1 MIGFAKGKILQQYDQ
16 DCNSETNLGQ
26 MNSYFVTESND
37 FSEKFIYQTKYI
49 PDEVEHCHSF
59 SSYLLELHNRRFTE
73 FVRIFVFVLEFKK
86 NSKIKPRKLPGD
98 DQYKSE
104 IKTIL
109 LTVKKLKY
117 PKHIFFKSNQ
127 RSAIGV

>member
-1 MIGFAKGKILQQYDQ
+1 MIGFAKRNILQHHDQ
-16 DCNSETNLGQ
+16 DCNSETSLGQ
-26 MNSYFVTESND
+26 INSYFVTESNY
-37 FSEKFIYQTKYI
+37 FSGKFIYQTKDI
-49 PDEVEHCHSF
+49 PDEVEHCHSS

-73 FVRIFVFVLEFKK
+73 FVRIFVFVLEFIK

-104 IKTIL
+104 IKNIL

-127 RSAIGV
+127 RSVIGV

>member
-1 MIGFAKGKILQQYDQ
+1 MKHHDQ

-26 MNSYFVTESND
+26 MNSYFVTESNE

-49 PDEVEHCHSF
+49 PDEVQHCYSF
-59 SSYLLELHNRRFTE
+59 SSYLLELHSTRFTE
-73 FVRIFVFVLEFKK
+73 FVRIFVFVFEFIK
-86 NSKIKPRKLPGD
+86 NSKIKSRKLPGN
-98 DQYKSE
+98 DQYESE
-104 IKTIL
+104 TKNIL

-127 RSAIGV
+127 RSVIGV